1 MTLNYLL
8 CLTRQFSIPLKK
20 LMIRPVYNFAL
31 LQWRVV
37 DVAAQCSLITI
48 ARRHVRL
55 RRQVRHCKQCW
66 SLPTMAKKEI
76 EENIDIARSGVLR
89 QEIIDFI
96 KREDSY
102 YSGVSFDRYTDE
114 LLYTIA
120 TFVDRRVKANRQEN
134 DKAISDSADEDR

>member
-1 MTLNYLL
+1 
-8 CLTRQFSIPLKK
+8 
-20 LMIRPVYNFAL
+20 
-31 LQWRVV
+31 
-37 DVAAQCSLITI
+37 
-48 ARRHVRL
+48 
-55 RRQVRHCKQCW
+55 
-66 SLPTMAKKEI
+66 MAKKEI